1 MTSVRAIY
9 DFLDSIAPFDTQ
21 LPFDNSGL
29 QLGDFES
36 SVERAMLCLDVT
48 PAVVEQASQAACD
61 LVVAHHPVL
70 FHARKQLLSRDPAW
84 LLARRGMACI
94 ASHTPLDACPGGVN
108 DLLAQRLGFGA
119 PALLTPLIRICTLPE
134 PLTAKALADHVSQK
148 LGAPV
153 RYIDA
158 GKPIMTIA
166 LCGGLGCHFLGEI
179 YGHADAFL
187 TGDADHHNFLDAAQ
201 HGLTLFAAGHFET
214 EIHVV
219 PALAGRLRAAF
230 PAIQWHIANEY
241 GVIKYA

>member
-1 MTSVRAIY
+1 MTSVRDIY
-9 DFLDSIAPFDTQ
+9 DFLDSIAPFDSQ

-29 QLGDFES
+29 QCGDFES
-36 SVERAMLCLDVT
+36 LVERAMLCLDVT
-48 PAVVEQASQAACD
+48 PAVVEQASQANCE

-70 FHARKQLLSRDPAW
+70 FHARKQLLGRDPAW
-84 LLARRGMACI
+84 LLARHGMACI

-108 DLLAQRLGFGA
+108 DLLAQRLGFGE
-119 PALLTPLIRICTLPE
+119 PALLNPLIRLCALLG
-134 PLTAKALADHVSQK
+134 PLTAKALADVASQK
-148 LGAPV
+148 LNAPV

-158 GKPIMTIA
+158 DKPITTVA

-179 YGHADAFL
+179 YDRADAFL

-201 HGLTLFAAGHFET
+201 HGLTLVAAGHFET

-219 PALAGRLRAAF
+219 PALAEKLRAAF
-230 PAIQWHIANEY
+230 PSIQWHIANEY